1 MPCIQILYDA
11 KIEAKAK
18 KNMLGKERMG
28 VTIPAYY
35 CKHIW
40 IGNANVPN
48 SYGAD
53 SLMGE
58 FVWLD
63 QIINSINNQHH
74 GTTTLLDS

>member
-1 MPCIQILYDA
+1 MMLKLKPKQKKYVRQGEDGCIYTCIL
-11 KIEAKAK
+11 
-18 KNMLGKERMG
+18 
-28 VTIPAYY
+28 

-63 QIINSINNQHH
+63 QIINSSINQHH

>member
-1 MPCIQILYDA
+1 
-11 KIEAKAK
+11 
-18 KNMLGKERMG
+18 MG

-63 QIINSINNQHH
+63 QIIIVVITSTMVLLPSSTPNSCNALINGLKPPPKNA
-74 GTTTLLDS
+74 S